1 MSLIPRLINIVVR
14 RPWIAL
20 GVVGA
25 ITVVLAWPAA
35 AVPTDNSLAV
45 WFVEDDPALVR
56 YREFMG
62 TFGNDEAVVVAYRT
76 VSSGQGDGTGSGHE
90 AALALQERT
99 AAALEA
105 VPGVATVI
113 SGAALVRA
121 AGAEAARP
129 VLERLGLS
137 GPDPEVVA
145 LIARLEPSRDMDA
158 RRGPILDAMSAA
170 LDGTL
175 RAAGHEVRLAGTGVL
190 YEGLNRQT
198 ERDGALFLGLALLIM
213 TGLLWLILGSLPA
226 VALTLAG
233 PLAATAATTGIVGWT
248 GGSLNVVMATLPALI
263 LVIGIA
269 DGVHILMAWYGAR
282 RERPPGD
289 GSTRRALAVE
299 VVSRMAVPCLFTSV
313 TTALAFL
320 ALTSSRM
327 AVIRELGVYAAVG
340 VTLVWGLVV
349 VIMAAGLALLDVR
362 PPVRAPGDR
371 LGRRLAGLGSGL
383 ERRRGPVLAAF
394 AVAFVLLAAGAGRVV
409 VDTHTLGL
417 LPEGHAVVEDSG
429 WIEANL
435 GAYTPLEF
443 VIRAREGS
451 VLEPS
456 LLAAVA
462 RWQEGA
468 ESSAAVGRTLGLT
481 NLLVLAGGA
490 LPESVT
496 AAESGLRDLESLL
509 GDDVSAYIT
518 ADRTATRVTAFV
530 PMGTARDFAAAVGS
544 LRAAGEAILGP
555 VATITATGYLPLYV
569 RIIDYTVSS
578 TLTGLA
584 LAFAGVFLVLA
595 LLLRSWRLVLAA
607 VPPNLF
613 AVAAVFGVMGWAG
626 IPLDIATATVGA
638 IVLGIAVDDT
648 VHFLHRYR
656 EAVRG
661 GTPVRA
667 GDAGGAGDAGAAA
680 PTVVALASAGPAMV
694 LTSLVLM
701 LGLGVLMAAGSM
713 SIVYFGVLITLAV
726 AAALVADLLLL
737 PVLLP
742 LLHAERRSP

>member
-1 MSLIPRLINIVVR
+1 MSLTHRLVTAAVR
-14 RPWIAL
+14 RPWLAL
-20 GVVGA
+20 GVTAA
-25 ITVVLAWPAA
+25 ITVVLAWPAGS
-35 AVPTDNSLAV
+35 VPTDNSLAV

-56 YREFMG
+56 YHEFMA
-62 TFGNDEAVVVAYRT
+62 TFGNDEAVVVAYRDA
-76 VSSGQGDGTGSGHE
+76 SFGRGEEG
-90 AALALQERT
+90 ALALQERT

-105 VPGVATVI
+105 VAGVESVI
-113 SGAALVRA
+113 AGAPLVRA
-121 AGAEAARP
+121 AGPEAARP
-129 VLERLGLS
+129 VLERLGLAGS
-137 GPDPEVVA
+137 DPEAVA
-145 LIARLEPSRDMDA
+145 LVARLEPSRDMDA
-158 RRGPILDAMSAA
+158 RRGPVLDGIDAA

-175 RAAGHEVRLAGTGVL
+175 RAAGHDVRLAGTGVL

-198 ERDGALFLGLALLIM
+198 ERDGALFLGLALLVM
-213 TGLLWLILGSLPA
+213 TGLLWLILGSPLA
-226 VALTLAG
+226 VVLTLAG

-269 DGVHILMAWYGAR
+269 DGVHIFMAWYRAR

-289 GSTRRALAVE
+289 AEARRALVVE
-299 VVSRMAVPCLFTSV
+299 VVARMAVPCLFTSV

-320 ALTSSRM
+320 ALVSSRM

-340 VTLVWGLVV
+340 VTLVWGLVI
-349 VIMAAGLALLDVR
+349 VIMAAGLALVDVR
-362 PPVRAPGDR
+362 PPKRAPGAR
-371 LGRRLAGLGSGL
+371 LARRLAVLGSWL
-383 ERRRGPVLAAF
+383 ERRRGLVLAAF
-394 AVAFVLLAAGAGRVV
+394 AVVFLLLAAGAARVV

-417 LPEGHAVVEDSG
+417 LPAGHPVVEDSD
-429 WIEANL
+429 WIEAHL

-443 VIRAREGS
+443 VIRARDGS

-456 LLAAVA
+456 LLAAVS
-462 RWQEGA
+462 RWQERA

-481 NLLVLAGGA
+481 DLFALAGGTV
-490 LPESVT
+490 PKSVSG
-496 AAESGLRDLESLL
+496 AESLLRDLESML
-509 GDDVSAYIT
+509 GDDVAAYIT

-530 PMGTARDFAAAVGS
+530 AMGTARDFAAAVGS
-544 LRAAGEAILGP
+544 LRETGEEILGP
-555 VATITATGYLPLYV
+555 AATITATGYLPLYV

-578 TLTGLA
+578 ALTGLA

-595 LLLRSWRLVLAA
+595 LLLRSWRMILAA

-638 IVLGIAVDDT
+638 IILGIAVDDT

-656 EAVRG
+656 EASRDG
-661 GTPVRA
+661 
-667 GDAGGAGDAGAAA
+667 GGAPA
-680 PTVVALASAGPAMV
+680 TVALAEAGPAMV
-694 LTSLVLM
+694 LTSLVLI

-742 LLHAERRSP
+742 LFHAERRSP